1 MQDIG
6 ILCINHISV
15 HMQDTEE
22 MFPELAEMEDWEELG
37 SGERE
42 EGSTTECDDEDGCQA
57 SGDGQDKH
65 CKSHLSM
72 QKHSLYKYN
81 STRSLRV
88 YLEYQL
94 RYMTKEVSASGE
106 TVCFL
111 FFQLSDPVIVF

>member
-15 HMQDTEE
+15 HMQYTEE

-57 SGDGQDKH
+57 SGDGQDKR

-72 QKHSLYKYN
+72 QKHSL
-81 STRSLRV
+81 
-88 YLEYQL
+88 QAQFH
-94 RYMTKEVSASGE
+94 TKSA
-106 TVCFL
+106 CL
-111 FFQLSDPVIVF
+111 FRISIALYD